1 MTGIIR
7 SIGVVALLAAAIP
20 ALRAEPA
27 AEEKPQIQIAI
38 LLDTSGS
45 MSGLIDQAKTHLWK
59 VVNEFATAEREGKK
73 PEFQV
78 ALYEYG
84 KDSIPAAEG
93 YLRMI
98 VPMTDDLDK
107 VSEELFVLKTNG
119 GSEFCGK
126 VIKAATESLAWS
138 PSTKDLKVIFIAG
151 NEAFTQGDVDYK
163 IACTG
168 AITNGIVVNTIFCGQ
183 HSEGVNTN
191 WKDGAMLADGSYL
204 SINQNKQV
212 AGIAAPQDQEIAK
225 LGAALNSTYIAF
237 GAEGAKNQMRQL
249 EQDKNALA
257 AAPASNVQR
266 QITKSSG
273 FYKNTSWDL
282 VDAMKDK
289 KVDLAKLKKE
299 QLPENMQKMSEEEQK
314 TYVKEMAEKRTGIQK
329 QIQELSEARKKHVAV
344 EMKKRAEKGEDTLDA
359 AMIKTVREQ
368 ASKKNFQ
375 FE

>member
-7 SIGVVALLAAAIP
+7 SIGVVAVLAAAIP
-20 ALRAEPA
+20 TLHAEEA
-27 AEEKPQIQIAI
+27 AEEKPRIQIAI

-59 VVNEFATAEREGKK
+59 VVNEFATAEREGMK

-163 IACTG
+163 IACKG

>member
-7 SIGVVALLAAAIP
+7 SIGVVAVLAAAIP
-20 ALRAEPA
+20 TLHAEEA
-27 AEEKPQIQIAI
+27 AEEKPRIQIAI

-59 VVNEFATAEREGKK
+59 VVNEFATAEREGMK

-163 IACTG
+163 VACKG
-168 AITNGIVVNTIFCGQ
+168 AITKGIVVNTIFCGQ
-183 HSEGVNTN
+183 HSEGINTN
-191 WKDGAMLADGSYL
+191 WKDGATLADGSYL